1 MGSIA
6 DRLSTIPEDSRSQEL
21 EEVDHPIADE
31 KIHEAKS
38 KSVSFER

>member
-21 EEVDHPIADE
+21 EEVAEE
-31 KIHEAKS
+31 KVHEAKS
-38 KSVSFER
+38 KSVSFEK